1 MSASG
6 SPEKNAPGSP
16 GAGSALPSIAPDFVE
31 QDFPD
36 HLDNIIPSRGYQ
48 MLPMVGLGGSAGS
61 IAALQKFFAAMPAQ
75 SGMVFVV
82 IVHLSPAHEST
93 LPELLGRSTTMR
105 VVQAQDGDE
114 VQANCVYV
122 IPPGKYLASVDGHLR
137 LTKLE
142 PAVRHLER
150 EIEQIKSRLR
160 DTVEQYEAS
169 TEELKASNEELQALN
184 EELRSATEEL
194 ETSREELQ
202 SINEELT
209 TVNQELKSKV
219 DELSKANSDLA
230 NLMAATAIAT
240 IFLDRELNIMRY
252 TPSTVALFHLI
263 ASDLGRPLMD
273 LTHRLRYPELQKDAE
288 RVVQTLVPI
297 KREVTDG
304 TGQWFLVQLL
314 PYRTAEDR
322 IAGVVLTFVDITERQ
337 NKEEELSRS
346 RAELEASLQETQSAR
361 QQAEDASR
369 AKDRFLATL
378 SHELRTPLTPVLT
391 AAESMLRR
399 KDLPPILVEGLQMI
413 CRNVELEMH
422 FINDLLDLTRISRG
436 KLELM
441 RAPVDLHVAVER
453 AVEIS
458 RPDMERKEQRLTVEL
473 GAGQHQLMG
482 DLTRLQQVF
491 WNLLKN
497 ASKFTPAHGEIRVTS
512 RNEAGRIVVEVS
524 DTGCGIDPAVLKNIF
539 EAFQQGG
546 DLITREFGG
555 LGLGL
560 AIAEAAVTAHG
571 GTITAAS
578 EGRGNGSTFTVSLP
592 LDSSTAL
599 PAKKP

>member
-1 MSASG
+1 M
-6 SPEKNAPGSP
+6 
-16 GAGSALPSIAPDFVE
+16 
-31 QDFPD
+31 
-36 HLDNIIPSRGYQ
+36 
-48 MLPMVGLGGSAGS
+48 
-61 IAALQKFFAAMPAQ
+61 
-75 SGMVFVV
+75 
-82 IVHLSPAHEST
+82 
-93 LPELLGRSTTMR
+93 
-105 VVQAQDGDE
+105 
-114 VQANCVYV
+114 
-122 IPPGKYLASVDGHLR
+122 
-137 LTKLE
+137 
-142 PAVRHLER
+142 
-150 EIEQIKSRLR
+150 
-160 DTVEQYEAS
+160 
-169 TEELKASNEELQALN
+169 
-184 EELRSATEEL
+184 
-194 ETSREELQ
+194 
-202 SINEELT
+202 
-209 TVNQELKSKV
+209 NQELKSKV

-273 LTHRLRYPELQKDAE
+273 LTHRLRYPELQEDAE